1 MPELFRIATHSSR
14 FFKDAA
20 GQAVRRRIFSHHRRL
35 WRTAES
41 FRPAGLHKTSG
52 SRRSPS
58 VALSQRNDWTTP
70 QALAIPRGGYFK
82 LEQGKYRPLFPATP
96 ACYGFTIIAK
106 FKPGR
111 EQVIREY
118 AKTLG
123 KAREEDPPVL
133 S

>member
-20 GQAVRRRIFSHHRRL
+20 GQAVRRRIVSRHRRL
-35 WRTAES
+35 WRTDES

-58 VALSQRNDWTTP
+58 VALSQRNDWTRP

-82 LEQGKYRPLFPATP
+82 LEQGKYGPVFPRTP
-96 ACYGFTIIAK
+96 ACYGFTIFPKINPATHQVPPQSG
-106 FKPGR
+106 KP
-111 EQVIREY
+111 
-118 AKTLG
+118 
-123 KAREEDPPVL
+123 P
-133 S
+133 